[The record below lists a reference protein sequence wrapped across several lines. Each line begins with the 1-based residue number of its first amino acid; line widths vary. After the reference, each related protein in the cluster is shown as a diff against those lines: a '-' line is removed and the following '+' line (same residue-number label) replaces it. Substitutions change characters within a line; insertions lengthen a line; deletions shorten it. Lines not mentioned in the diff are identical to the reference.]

1 MSTILKFHA
10 DSKESYC
17 KLAEFASQLDVTA
30 SLFPELLT
38 VTVNDDVSP
47 LIGAF
52 IDDNGLNVDI
62 TVFDDDSYDPD
73 KELYDLD
80 SATSTLREIA
90 EAYKAESKSLRD
102 ELTDQSKELDNFVD
116 ERGRMKREIEEL
128 KNLRKSDREKLHR
141 VKERIYAIG
150 ILLDAISNQI
160 Y

>member
-17 KLAEFASQLDVTA
+17 KLAEFVSQLDVTA

-38 VTVNDDVSP
+38 VTVNDDIRMLMAP
-47 LIGAF
+47 F
-52 IDDNGLNVDI
+52 IDDSGINI
-62 TVFDDDSYDPD
+62 ATTVLDDDSYDPD

-141 VKERIYAIG
+141 IKERIYAIG
-150 ILLDAISNQI
+150 VLLDAIRNQNC
-160 Y
+160 